1 MSCHAFARIWNEM
14 NGNKMGKFRI
24 HFDNLAVAVDDVECR
39 VCVLQILIRP
49 DNELQYTRWRFIA
62 IVVCCAKTV
71 HIANQ
76 AWGERQCVC
85 VCVCERVDGLTCL
98 AVWEVRAGGV
108 SVTDWGQQSARQPT
122 LRLVSALSHAGYP
135 PLHPRPLLPQQT
147 HRATPQRL
155 KITTTAGTSS
165 DAVKK
170 GLDVKTGRRT
180 SEA

>member
-85 VCVCERVDGLTCL
+85 VCERVDDWPVWLCGRWEQAECLSLTEASSQHASQHSVLSPRSRML
-98 AVWEVRAGGV
+98 ATPH
-108 SVTDWGQQSARQPT
+108 ST
-122 LRLVSALSHAGYP
+122 LALSSLNRHTGQHHRGSRS
-135 PLHPRPLLPQQT
+135 PLQLELRPMP
-147 HRATPQRL
+147 
-155 KITTTAGTSS
+155 
-165 DAVKK
+165 VKK
-170 GLDVKTGRRT
+170 GLDVKTGSRT

>member
-62 IVVCCAKTV
+62 IVFCCAKTV

-85 VCVCERVDGLTCL
+85 VCVREWMTDLSGCVGGESRRSVCHWLRPAVSTPANTPSCL
-98 AVWEVRAGGV
+98 RALACWLPPTPPSPSPPSTDTPGNTTEAQDHHYSWNFVRC
-108 SVTDWGQQSARQPT
+108 R
-122 LRLVSALSHAGYP
+122 
-135 PLHPRPLLPQQT
+135 
-147 HRATPQRL
+147 
-155 KITTTAGTSS
+155 
-165 DAVKK
+165 
-170 GLDVKTGRRT
+170 
-180 SEA
+180 